1 MTPVKIKQ
9 TKKKNRSPEK
19 KQIVTI
25 NPVTEIKTNKTYT
38 PIQYRTRSPVKSK
51 SPKQLQ
57 KKKKAKGMQVED
69 NFYPPDLSFFEH
81 TSYLAPSVT
90 SMAPSQ
96 EFVMLKEISNNL
108 TAKIDQMQ
116 QQI

>member
-19 KQIVTI
+19 KQILTI

-57 KKKKAKGMQVED
+57 KKKKAKAMQVED